1 MKLSIKCTQCG
12 SRVTADSSQALQE
25 IPCTACRQPLTVPLT
40 NVEAG
45 MVQGPYWIQKS
56 LGPENLGERFA
67 AKATEGGAERYL
79 LSVISPA
86 VQAPAERAEA
96 FLNGLTRAAPVE
108 HEWLVPVCD
117 TGQIRD
123 CYYYA
128 LPHVDGETLGARL
141 ADAGTFPVK
150 TALKVVLRMARALE
164 ALWDEAG
171 VIHGYLNPEVIVI
184 DDENKPH
191 ILGAGFDF
199 ARLLGPEGSLQQI
212 NWAGTVA
219 DCLCPELIQGGTD
232 LDCRSDIYSLGV
244 ILFVMLTG
252 QMPYA
257 ADTAPQLA
265 HMHLNEKIPN
275 PRRFQPK
282 LPPEVMSLMGDMLR
296 KDRDRRLQSWRYVIG
311 EVKGILR
318 ASSPGAETAGMVQ
331 TQRRRLHRG
340 PDGTPLQPRSSSN
353 MVVALV
359 AILVVLVAGVV
370 GALLLVQSDDSA
382 TNNSRST
389 PVPANGG
396 GQEREN
402 RQQRERPRPRPRA
415 GAGDFDAKVDA
426 IRDMARTSTSENRF
440 RTARKRLTE
449 LEAKAHTAAQERQ
462 LREALEEVKRL
473 EEEAMTEAFEGR
485 R

>member
-1 MKLSIKCTQCG
+1 M
-12 SRVTADSSQALQE
+12 
-25 IPCTACRQPLTVPLT
+25 PCTACRQPLTVPLT

-67 AKATEGGAERYL
+67 AKATEGGTERYL
-79 LSVISPA
+79 LTVISPA
-86 VQAPAERAEA
+86 VQAPPAQAEA

-128 LPHVDGETLGARL
+128 LPHVDGQTLGARL
-141 ADAGTFPVK
+141 AGAGTLTVK
-150 TALKVVLRMARALE
+150 TALKLVLRMARALE

-171 VIHGYLNPEVIVI
+171 IVHGYLNPEVIVI

-219 DCLCPELIQGGTD
+219 DCLCPELIQGETD
-232 LDCRSDIYSLGV
+232 PDCRSDIYSLGV
-244 ILFVMLTG
+244 ILFAMLTG

-275 PRRFQPK
+275 PRRFRPK

-340 PDGTPLQPRSSSN
+340 PDGTPARPNRSSN
-353 MVVALV
+353 LVVALV

-370 GALLLVQSDDSA
+370 GGLLLTRPKSPAANSSHSTAPAADSGEQENE
-382 TNNSRST
+382 TRRQRKR
-389 PVPANGG
+389 PPPAA
-396 GQEREN
+396 RT
-402 RQQRERPRPRPRA
+402 
-415 GAGDFDAKVDA
+415 GDFDANVDA

-440 RTARKRLTE
+440 RTARKRLTK

-462 LREALEEVKRL
+462 LREALEEVERL
-473 EEEAMTEAFEGR
+473 EREAMTEAFEGR